1 MCGRFDGRWPK
12 RVPCFVVQVGF
23 LTRGQITRAVA
34 KEFEGLVCPRTLV
47 VTALEAGS
55 QAAWLT

>member
-1 MCGRFDGRWPK
+1 MCSRFDGRCQK

-34 KEFEGLVCPRTLV
+34 KEFEGLVCPWTLV
-47 VTALEAGS
+47 VTAL
-55 QAAWLT
+55 